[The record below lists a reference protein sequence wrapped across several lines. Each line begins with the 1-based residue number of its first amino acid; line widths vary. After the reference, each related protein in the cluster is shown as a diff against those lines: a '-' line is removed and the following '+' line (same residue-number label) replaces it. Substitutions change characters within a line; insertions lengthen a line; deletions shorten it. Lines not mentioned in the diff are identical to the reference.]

1 MSWFRIAKRL
11 VPPTAVPLALSMF
24 VALAGPGGIAE
35 VNDDGGGEAGCFLTV
50 LKDGAD
56 SYMVLQEHVSDPEM
70 PQGGV
75 AGNQNAL
82 DRICFGTVDGSE
94 MNTTLVPGNS
104 DDAPGKSE
112 DTTTTSAGQTA
123 TDSGNS
129 EDAPG
134 NSEDTTATSAGQ
146 TATDPGKSE
155 EAPGEPTADGQAQG
169 QGQANADGNG
179 NGAADAPGH
188 NKP

>member
-35 VNDDGGGEAGCFLTV
+35 VSNDGGGEAGCFLTV

-112 DTTTTSAGQTA
+112 DTTTTPAGQTA
-123 TDSGNS
+123 TD
-129 EDAPG
+129 PG

-155 EAPGEPTADGQAQG
+155 EAPGGPAADGQAQG
-169 QGQANADGNG
+169 QGQANADARG
-179 NGAADAPGH
+179 NGAADAPGQ

>member
-24 VALAGPGGIAE
+24 VALAGPGGIVE
-35 VNDDGGGEAGCFLTV
+35 VSDGGGGEAGCFLTV
-50 LKDGAD
+50 LKDGVD
-56 SYMVLQEHVSDPEM
+56 SYIVLQEHVSDPEM

-123 TDSGNS
+123 TD
-129 EDAPG
+129 PV

-155 EAPGEPTADGQAQG
+155 EAPGGPAADGQAQG
-169 QGQANADGNG
+169 QGQANADARG
-179 NGAADAPGH
+179 NGAADAPGQ

>member
-1 MSWFRIAKRL
+1 MSKWKLLI
-11 VPPTAVPLALSMF
+11 PPAAVPLALSMF

-35 VNDDGGGEAGCFLTV
+35 VSDDGGGEAGCFLTV

-82 DRICFGTVDGSE
+82 DRICLGTVDGSE

-123 TDSGNS
+123 TD
-129 EDAPG
+129 
-134 NSEDTTATSAGQ
+134 
-146 TATDPGKSE
+146 PGKSE
-155 EAPGEPTADGQAQG
+155 VAPGGPAADGQAQG
-169 QGQANADGNG
+169 QGQANADANG
-179 NGAADAPGH
+179 NGAADAPGQ